1 MSLNVN
7 LYLRKNTLFIRL
19 KGEMDQATC
28 GELRIKLSEVIV
40 KYDVTN
46 IVFNLKEL
54 EFLDSSGIGVIIG
67 RYNQLKAKGGKV
79 ILCNLNDNVQ
89 KIVMLSGL
97 TKICTVKDSE
107 ENAKY
112 YLEEVYE

>member
-7 LYLRKNTLFIRL
+7 LYLRKNTLFIRV

-28 GELRIKLSEVIV
+28 GELRVKLLEVIV

-46 IVFNLKEL
+46 LVFNLKEL

-79 ILCNLNDNVQ
+79 ILCNLNKNIE
-89 KIVMLSGL
+89 KIIMLSGL
-97 TKICTVKDSE
+97 TKICTLKDNE
-107 ENAKY
+107 ETAKV
-112 YLEEVYE
+112 YLEV